1 MSQRS
6 APVLEALAAVQRR
19 PLIGFGAPGHGMG
32 RAATPDVV
40 RLLGRRAFEADV
52 LTPKGLDDRLER
64 GQVLQHAHAL
74 AAKAW
79 GADLCRF
86 STGGSTQS
94 LHTALSAVARPG
106 ETVLVAQNA
115 HKAEYATAIFAGLDL
130 QPLPATIDRDWDV
143 EHGVT
148 AAALEAAFAAHPQA
162 RAALVVSPTYFGV
175 TSDIEALAKVC
186 HARGKPLIVDAAW
199 GAAYGFCKQLP
210 QNPIRQGADLVVAS
224 VHKTM
229 AALAQGSVMLQS
241 GDRVDP
247 ERLALAYELF
257 ETTSPS
263 VAIFASLDATR
274 REHALHGQAVWSRVV
289 RRARRLRTRLGALPG
304 LRVMGR
310 ERLDGRSAF
319 DLDETKITLD
329 VSGLGLTGYEADDW
343 LKRRHDVSVGLSDAT
358 HLLAIINVGT
368 SRADA
373 RALVQALSHLV
384 ERRRGRPPTDAARAI
399 ASAPRLADLGLE
411 IAMPPAEAFAAPAE
425 LVPLGEAAGRIC
437 AEVIAPAPP
446 GVPRLI
452 PGQRITPSHQV
463 FLQAHD
469 KAGVLIL
476 DPADP
481 EQKRVRVVKA
491 QGRES

>member
-1 MSQRS
+1 MTQRS
-6 APVLEALAAVQRR
+6 APVLEALASVQRR
-19 PLIGFGAPGHGMG
+19 PVIGFGAPGHGMG
-32 RAATPDVV
+32 RAATPDVI
-40 RLLGRRAFEADV
+40 RRLGRRAFQADV

-64 GQVLQHAHAL
+64 GQVLQRAHAL

-130 QPLPATIDRDWDV
+130 QPVPVTVDRDWDV

-148 AAALEAAFAAHPQA
+148 AEALEAAFAAHPGA

-175 TSDIEALAKVC
+175 TSDIAALAEVC
-186 HARGKPLIVDAAW
+186 HRRDKPLIVDAAW
-199 GAAYGFCKQLP
+199 GAAYGFCKLLP
-210 QNPIRQGADLVVAS
+210 QSPIRQGADLVVAS

-247 ERLALAYELF
+247 ERLALGYELF

-274 REHALHGQAVWSRVV
+274 REHALHGQAIWSRVV
-289 RRARRLRTRLGALPG
+289 RRAKRLRIALADLPG
-304 LRVMGR
+304 VRVMGR
-310 ERLDGRSAF
+310 ERLDGQGAF

-343 LKRRHDVSVGLSDAT
+343 LKHHHNVSVGLSDAT
-358 HLLAIINVGT
+358 HLLAIVSVGAI
-368 SRADA
+368 RADE
-373 RALVQALSHLV
+373 RALVRGLSHLA
-384 ERRRGRPPTDAARAI
+384 ERRLGHPPTDAAKAV
-399 ASAPRLADLGLE
+399 ASAPRLADLDLE
-411 IAMPPAEAFAAPAE
+411 IAMPPAEAFAGSSE
-425 LVPLGEAAGRIC
+425 LVPWAEAAGRIC

-469 KAGVLIL
+469 KAGVFIL

-481 EQKRVRVVKA
+481 KQKRVRVVKA
-491 QGRES
+491 